1 MVLKKKNSDFCFF
14 GTPYLTPIAL
24 MNIYLSAKEL
34 SICGWQD
41 VLSEMADLAPM
52 LKTLGY
58 DPNDNHPTYGQV
70 PIRQSCIMIKPCF
83 SFANGLSMKAIPLTS

>member
-1 MVLKKKNSDFCFF
+1 M
-14 GTPYLTPIAL
+14 
-24 MNIYLSAKEL
+24 
-34 SICGWQD
+34 CGWQD

-70 PIRQSCIMIKPCF
+70 PIKRSFIMIKPCF
-83 SFANGLSMKAIPLTS
+83 SFANGLSMKAIPLTSCNELAQRKGYNQKCIDETA

>member
-1 MVLKKKNSDFCFF
+1 M
-14 GTPYLTPIAL
+14 
-24 MNIYLSAKEL
+24 
-34 SICGWQD
+34 CGWQD

-70 PIRQSCIMIKPCF
+70 PIKRSFIMIKPCF